1 VWCEYLRSSGF
12 NNLVFTGILLVGLI
26 VRLLVAPFSSGSDI
40 VQFAGFARTIQRH
53 GLCFYEYAAK
63 FYTEKWPYNW
73 PYVYGPVLAYI
84 LGLLS
89 QFVSPDYTIY
99 PGRYPHVYIS
109 ASWVFAVKLVYI
121 VFDTVA
127 ALLVYITTRRPLLVA
142 LYYLNPAVIYTS
154 SIYGMFDQIPLTL
167 LLLSLIL
174 IEKKPVIAGGL
185 LAASLLTKQTMLFP
199 IIGVLLVL
207 LVHYRKLLLKVLV
220 GLIIGVFIVLSLIIV
235 YCPSSILRLS
245 NTLRDTSYM
254 WRPSYVS
261 PFMYSFNGLTSILT
275 LIHRKLGIET
285 LWFIQHW
292 YIYTLVLTPLLV
304 LYTLRERDLYL
315 NTALYY
321 LLFTATYWGIN
332 YQYLTPLIG
341 LLAVSLARESRDR
354 VRVLY
359 TVIILYTAV
368 WCFIFPVR
376 WWFYAHIEHP
386 NTTLIEL
393 VNSLSLNIYID
404 EYYVYY
410 SLVLTIL
417 EYITLLV
424 ATLTP
429 LREVRVQVK
438 RAVKVINYIV
448 KRAVSGALKFFKL
461 FI

>member
-1 VWCEYLRSSGF
+1 M
-12 NNLVFTGILLVGLI
+12 GLI